1 MDPLDFLESAQLQRF
16 FQSRKTELSC
26 LENPQTFLSQLRDYN
41 IIPEDRYKKVINMKS
56 KDKTRMAIR
65 KILEWLERERSEH
78 IRLFWRCVFKEIILS
93 QYPILRQM
101 RNSLMD
107 GSFLF
112 DGQLPPTVEKEE
124 KGKKKNTETSSVKNK
139 KISKNTC
146 GDEEQPGTSS
156 HMTPC
161 QKKSK
166 KVAVVSPKKGEKIWT
181 SPNEL
186 PVTCGNMEGTLFQ
199 EILPQGSFQFNKLFP
214 TTVEKEEKGKKM
226 NNEASSAK
234 NKKRSK
240 NTCGDKEQPGTSSQ
254 MTPCQ
259 KKFKKTAFASPNKGE
274 EIWTLPTFKNQLP
287 VPCRNMEG
295 ILNQDILA
303 QGSFQFNKLFPTTV
317 KKEEKGKKKKKEAS
331 SVKNKKISKN
341 TCGDKEQP
349 GTSSQMTP
357 CQKKSKKTASAVPK
371 KEVEIWTL
379 PTFENQKPVTCGNME
394 GTLNQH
400 IPAQGS
406 FQFNKLFPTTVE
418 KEEKGKKKNKEA
430 SSVKNKKRS
439 KNTCGDEEQPGTSS
453 QMTPCQKKSK
463 TIAFA
468 SPNKG
473 EEIWTLPTF
482 KNQLPVPCRNMEGIL
497 NQDILAQ
504 AVPKKEDKI
513 WTSPTFKNQLP
524 VTCGN
529 MAGIL
534 FPKKL
539 AQGEKCIQVM
549 DQWFTPLEFQEFA
562 GKEKS
567 KNWKLSIKYEDI
579 TLGKLI
585 QEGHLKS
592 GTFKKRS
599 KRAKVLS
606 PHSLL
611 CKCSKCK
618 VELKNK
624 DTGNQKNYDECYICK
639 DVGDLVKCDDCPKYF
654 HQNCHLPHIEEAM
667 MSDNT
672 PWMCTF
678 CIFEIIQNSRYNH
691 KQKREVVLSRQVSQH
706 MVECQYL
713 LLFLRN
719 TDPELNLENYR
730 CFVETLT
737 WVDKIA
743 DKLQENQYKTVGQFE
758 SDVQLILANCVFYNR
773 DNAEFLEI
781 GKRLKET
788 FDKEFKKA
796 FNIVD

>member
-259 KKFKKTAFASPNKGE
+259 KKFKKT
-274 EIWTLPTFKNQLP
+274 
-287 VPCRNMEG
+287 
-295 ILNQDILA
+295 
-303 QGSFQFNKLFPTTV
+303 
-317 KKEEKGKKKKKEAS
+317 
-331 SVKNKKISKN
+331 
-341 TCGDKEQP
+341 
-349 GTSSQMTP
+349 
-357 CQKKSKKTASAVPK
+357 
-371 KEVEIWTL
+371 
-379 PTFENQKPVTCGNME
+379 
-394 GTLNQH
+394 
-400 IPAQGS
+400 
-406 FQFNKLFPTTVE
+406 
-418 KEEKGKKKNKEA
+418 
-430 SSVKNKKRS
+430 
-439 KNTCGDEEQPGTSS
+439 
-453 QMTPCQKKSK
+453 
-463 TIAFA
+463 AFA

>member
-259 KKFKKTAFASPNKGE
+259 KKFKKTAF
-274 EIWTLPTFKNQLP
+274 
-287 VPCRNMEG
+287 
-295 ILNQDILA
+295 
-303 QGSFQFNKLFPTTV
+303 
-317 KKEEKGKKKKKEAS
+317 
-331 SVKNKKISKN
+331 
-341 TCGDKEQP
+341 
-349 GTSSQMTP
+349 
-357 CQKKSKKTASAVPK
+357 AVPK